1 MSKHI
6 DRFMRRVIREIP
18 GKPRREELE
27 CGHIVVRRDNRAN
40 RRRCLECAGEHY
52 ATQLPLPETIS
63 QRFARITRK
72 ATGWVQAWKRRTA
85 V

>member
-1 MSKHI
+1 
-6 DRFMRRVIREIP
+6 
-18 GKPRREELE
+18 
-27 CGHIVVRRDNRAN
+27 VVRLDNKAN

-52 ATQLPLPETIS
+52 TTRLPLRETVS